1 MAEEKPAPNSEGKK
15 ARNDRMPPWLVG
27 WGAGLLGG
35 MVVAVLA
42 FVMLLWLAPQSRIAG
57 LLGTLLGDTPTRVDL
72 DQPAVVRQIQQLR
85 RLETVIY
92 RMDKVVAG
100 GREHPYL
107 PPVLAGEKLILMV
120 HGEVVAGVD
129 LGRLGSGDVRVTGKT
144 VEIKL
149 PPPEIFSARLDSA
162 RTRVYSRDTGLFS
175 RTDPNLETLVRRE
188 AERDLREAAM
198 KDGILQAA
206 GQNAAT
212 TLATLLRGLGFENV
226 VVR

>member
-1 MAEEKPAPNSEGKK
+1 MPEPSE
-15 ARNDRMPPWLVG
+15 ARSERRPSWVVG
-27 WGAGLLGG
+27 WGVGLLSGIVVALIATLLLVWMAPGMRLAGLLG
-35 MVVAVLA
+35 A
-42 FVMLLWLAPQSRIAG
+42 
-57 LLGTLLGDTPTRVDL
+57 LLGESPTRVDL
-72 DQPAVVRQIQQLR
+72 DQPTVVRQVQQLR

-107 PPVLAGEKLILMV
+107 PPVLAGEKLLLMV
-120 HGEVVAGVD
+120 HGEVVGGVD
-129 LGRLGSGDVRVTGKT
+129 LGRIGPDDVRVTGKT

-149 PPPEIFSARLDSA
+149 PPAEIFSARLDSE

-188 AERDLREAAM
+188 AERDLREAAL
-198 KDGILQAA
+198 KDGILEAA
-206 GQNAAT
+206 RRNAGT
-212 TLATLLRGLGFENV
+212 TLVSLLRGLGFENV

>member
-1 MAEEKPAPNSEGKK
+1 MPEEKKFIG
-15 ARNDRMPPWLVG
+15 RRTPPWIVG

-42 FVMLLWLAPQSRIAG
+42 LVLLVWLAPGTRVAD
-57 LLGTLLGDTPTRVDL
+57 LLGVLLGDAPTRVDL
-72 DQPAVVRQIQQLR
+72 DQPTVVRQIQQLR

-107 PPVLAGEKLILMV
+107 PPMLAGEKLILMV

-129 LGRLGSGDVRVTGKT
+129 LGRLGSEDVRVTGKT

-149 PPPEIFSARLDSA
+149 PPPEIFSARLDSE
-162 RTRVYSRDTGLFS
+162 RTRVYSRETGLFS

-206 GQNAAT
+206 GQNAAN
-212 TLATLLRGLGFENV
+212 TLSTLLRGLGFENV

>member
-1 MAEEKPAPNSEGKK
+1 MPEEDKTRSE
-15 ARNDRMPPWLVG
+15 RMPPWVVG

-35 MVVAVLA
+35 IAIAILSLVLL
-42 FVMLLWLAPQSRIAG
+42 FWLAPGTRITD
-57 LLGTLLGDTPTRVDL
+57 LLGAVLGDSPTRVEL
-72 DQPAVVRQIQQLR
+72 DQPTVVRQVQQLR

-100 GREHPYL
+100 GRDHPYL
-107 PPVLAGEKLILMV
+107 PPVLAGEKLLLMV

-129 LGRLGSGDVRVTGKT
+129 LGRIGPDDVRITGNT

-188 AERDLREAAM
+188 AERDLRDAAM
-198 KDGILQAA
+198 KDGILKAA
-206 GQNAAT
+206 GRNAAT
-212 TLATLLRGLGFENV
+212 TLVSLLRGLGFENV
-226 VVR
+226 VIR

>member
-1 MAEEKPAPNSEGKK
+1 MPEQKK
-15 ARNDRMPPWLVG
+15 IIGSGHMPPWIVG

-42 FVMLLWLAPQSRIAG
+42 LVLLVWLAPGTRVAD
-57 LLGTLLGDTPTRVDL
+57 LLGVLLGDAPTRVDL

-107 PPVLAGEKLILMV
+107 PPMLAGEKLILMV

-129 LGRLGSGDVRVTGKT
+129 LGRLGSDDVRVTGKL
-144 VEIKL
+144 VEINL
-149 PPPEIFSARLDSA
+149 PPPEIFSARLDSE